1 MGRKSDYSTDM
12 FKQMQEVMER
22 LSKMEAANTQN
33 QKKLKEA
40 NANISSIAVRLRSR
54 KLRSKP

>member
-22 LSKMEAANTQN
+22 LSKMESANTQN

-40 NANISSIAVRLRSR
+40 NAHISSMSRTIA
-54 KLRSKP
+54 K